1 MNYEVMCGPS
11 AAALKV
17 VLDAGETI
25 TAEGGAMLT
34 MSASIN
40 VETTT
45 QAKASRGGILKAMKR
60 MLGGENFFMNHFT
73 SRVDGAEVMLS
84 PTMSGDIVMTEMDG
98 SEDIVVQ
105 SGSWMASGTGID
117 IDTKFGGLGKAL
129 FSGEAM
135 FWLRMS
141 GVGPLFLSSFG
152 AVYKKEIDGDFIVD
166 TGHIV
171 AYTSG
176 LNFKATKA
184 KGSWLTAILGGE
196 GLVCKFSGRGSVWIQ
211 SHNPGSF
218 GSSLGPKLKTR

>member
-1 MNYEVMCGPS
+1 MNYEVLCGSS

-17 VLDAGETI
+17 VLDANETI
-25 TAEGGAMLT
+25 TAEGGAMLS
-34 MSASIN
+34 MSGSVQ

-45 QAKASRGGILKAMKR
+45 QAKASKGGFLKAVKR

-73 SRVDGAEVMLS
+73 SRVDGAEVMLA
-84 PTMSGDIVMTEMDG
+84 PTMAGDVIMTEMDG
-98 SEDIVVQ
+98 SEDIIVQ

-117 IDTKFGGLGKAL
+117 IDSNFAGLGKAL
-129 FSGEAM
+129 FSGEGM

-152 AVYKKEIDGDFIVD
+152 AVYEKEIDGEFIVD

-184 KGSWLTAILGGE
+184 KGSWMTAILGGE
-196 GLVCKFSGRGSVWIQ
+196 GLVCKFSGRGKVWIQ